1 MSPNKYLARF
11 GVKCGIQAHG
21 QAQNI
26 KGLNHDSLRVRSTGE
41 KCDG

>member
-1 MSPNKYLARF
+1 VGIF

-26 KGLNHDSLRVRSTGE
+26 KGLNHDSQRVGSTRG